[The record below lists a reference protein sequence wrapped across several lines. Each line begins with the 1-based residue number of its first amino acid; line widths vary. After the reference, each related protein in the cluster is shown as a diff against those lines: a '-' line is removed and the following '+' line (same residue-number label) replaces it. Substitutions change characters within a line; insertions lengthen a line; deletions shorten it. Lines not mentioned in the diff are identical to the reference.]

1 MGPAWPDRGGT
12 FFPAGRARW
21 LVALWPRNPVG
32 WSFLATG
39 LGFMIGLFA
48 EQYAAYG
55 CLSVR
60 GRCRVLRWP
69 CG

>member
-1 MGPAWPDRGGT
+1 M
-12 FFPAGRARW
+12 
-21 LVALWPRNPVG
+21 ALWPRNPVG